1 MDFFKSVL
9 KKGVTLA
16 AAFFMAV
23 ALAPVNVFAADSDV
37 PEGAVAK
44 VESTGEYYDTLQEA
58 LDAAKEIM
66 VDVDHENQTVTLV
79 ADTTESV
86 SVPWVKTRDTA
97 NDFNL
102 TVDLAGHTV
111 TGNGSAS
118 VFSFS
123 NTSSYGASYHMN
135 VTINDSSTEKTGTVR
150 GGVASSGGGIYF
162 NGKSG
167 DTLTINGGTF
177 TDNTASTGGAVYS
190 STSTASVVVNGGT
203 FTGNTASSGGAIAS
217 LNLTVNGGVITGN
230 SAVGSTST
238 TGRGGAVY
246 VYTNSTIHLTVTGGQ
261 IYGNTAE
268 NYGDDIVFAS
278 TKATGVANSSM
289 QLIDAASMGVK
300 EVYGW
305 YVDGYNGT
313 ISAGA
318 TARYSDDSMTEFKD
332 YADYSGTEVRGNVLA
347 LKAASGPTLA
357 VTYTDGVEDEVLFED
372 QVYNVPEG
380 YATPAFDGT
389 PSRTGYTFAGWTPE
403 VASTVTDNAT
413 YTAVWSAN
421 EYTLTLDPANGEK
434 SVDVDVTYDAAV
446 GKLPTPLREGY
457 TFEGWYDEDGN
468 EVTSETVYQYTE
480 DVTLTA
486 RWTANEYTLTLDAGN
501 GEDPVEL
508 TVVYDAAVGTL
519 PTPEREGYT
528 FEGWYDEDGNEVTSE
543 TVYQYADDVTLS
555 AKWSAVSSETPDV
568 PETPGTPTTPGTD
581 KEESGSVTTD
591 TPNTGDNGTL
601 YASMM
606 LMLMS
611 VAGLAILL
619 GKKARK
625 EVR

>member
-16 AAFFMAV
+16 VAFFMAV

-44 VESTGEYYDTLQEA
+44 VESSGEYYDTLQEA
-58 LDAAKEIM
+58 LDAAKDIM
-66 VDVDHENQTVTLV
+66 IDVDHENQTVTLV

-86 SVPWVKTRDTA
+86 DVTWVKKLGTS
-97 NDFNL
+97 NNFNL
-102 TVDLAGHTV
+102 TIDLAGHTIHGAGDSV
-111 TGNGSAS
+111 MAFNVSGTGG
-118 VFSFS
+118 
-123 NTSSYGASYHMN
+123 TSYHMN

-177 TDNTASTGGAVYS
+177 TENSATGSGGAVYGLK
-190 STSTASVVVNGGT
+190 VVVNGGT
-203 FTGNTASSGGAIAS
+203 FTGNTASSGGAIYATDV
-217 LNLTVNGGVITGN
+217 TVNGGVITGN
-230 SAVGSTST
+230 HAISADGSKW
-238 TGRGGAVY
+238 TGRGGGLCVY
-246 VYTNSTIHLTVTGGQ
+246 GTSPVLTVIGGQ
-261 IYGNTAE
+261 VLFGSNAKSSNRTA
-268 NYGDDIVFAS
+268 S
-278 TKATGVANSSM
+278 PSM
-289 QLIDAASMGVK
+289 SLVNAASMGAK

-305 YVDGYNGT
+305 FVDGYNGAFT
-313 ISAGA
+313 SEANT
-318 TARYSDDSMTEFKD
+318 TARYSDDYMTAFES
-332 YADYSGTEVRGNVLA
+332 YADYSGADARGNMVA

-389 PSRTGYTFAGWTPE
+389 PSRTGYTFAGWMPV

-543 TVYQYADDVTLS
+543 TVYQYTDDVTLS

-568 PETPGTPTTPGTD
+568 PETPSTPTTPGTD

-591 TPNTGDNGTL
+591 TPNIGDNGTL